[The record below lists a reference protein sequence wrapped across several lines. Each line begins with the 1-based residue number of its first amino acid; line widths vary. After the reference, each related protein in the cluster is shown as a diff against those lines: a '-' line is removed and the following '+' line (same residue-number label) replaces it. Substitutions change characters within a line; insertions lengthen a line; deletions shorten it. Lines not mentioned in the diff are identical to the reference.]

1 MKDIIVF
8 IPKDIDV
15 AIQQDIAEILRK
27 NQIKTTN
34 IKEKANVILTNK
46 QIQPDLTESLRD
58 AIAQIIINTPVI
70 LLPEYTEPKI
80 KQKRP
85 KNFVQTNVNIQR
97 INKIKQYN
105 QIQRIN
111 RTRHK

>member
-8 IPKDIDV
+8 IPKDIDI
-15 AIQQDIAEILRK
+15 AIRQDIAEILRE

-58 AIAQIIINTPVI
+58 AIAQSIMNTPVI

-80 KQKRP
+80 KSKRQ
-85 KNFVQTNVNIQR
+85 KNFVQTNVNILR
-97 INKIKQYN
+97 FNKIKQYN

-111 RTRHK
+111 RTKHK